1 MAARCFLDTNIL
13 VYAAAGRDKYPQ
25 EHAVASRIV
34 AEGAYAISAQVL
46 GEFYHVIRHLQHEA
60 LDVAR
65 TQEWVHRLGA
75 YCEVDIDAALIGAAA
90 FVRERF
96 KIQFWDAALIA
107 AAQRLKLPVLYSQD
121 MSHRQKYGS
130 VTVINPFEAA

>member
-13 VYAAAGRDKYPQ
+13 VYAAAGRDKYPH

-60 LDVAR
+60 LDVTRA
-65 TQEWVHRLGA
+65 QEWVRRLRA
-75 YCEVDIDAALIGAAA
+75 YCEVDVDAALIGAAA

-130 VTVINPFEAA
+130 VTVINPFGAA